1 MFHFV
6 RGDSSLGVVRCTATT
21 HSCAPTSHHR
31 SRSPTHPPPWLCGHL
46 SPAQTRREKVHLY
59 NWGHVYI
66 KRSTF
71 LIEDDH
77 LMLPVPWL
85 TRPYSESESRWVVAE
100 MTPATL
106 PGRQQRRRPNL
117 TTWWE
122 VLNEALI
129 LIQGPSEREVFV
141 SASIRRY
148 QRPWSK
154 RCRTS
159 AVCGT
164 ATCNCFPQAVPVN
177 VWCFCRDKKD
187 FHRDFYRPCWIYVG
201 IGGIF
206 LFRVSLVIS
215 PDGAYGLCKKKTPVY
230 IAD

>member
-1 MFHFV
+1 LSFIAHFKRFCPSFVFRFV
-6 RGDSSLGVVRCTATT
+6 RGDNSLGVARCTATT

-46 SPAQTRREKVHLY
+46 SPAAQTRREKKY
-59 NWGHVYI
+59 MWPCRKQPSCGTS
-66 KRSTF
+66 R
-71 LIEDDH
+71 IED
-77 LMLPVPWL
+77 
-85 TRPYSESESRWVVAE
+85 TCISESESRWVVAE

-148 QRPWSK
+148 QRP
-154 RCRTS
+154 
-159 AVCGT
+159 
-164 ATCNCFPQAVPVN
+164 
-177 VWCFCRDKKD
+177 
-187 FHRDFYRPCWIYVG
+187 
-201 IGGIF
+201 
-206 LFRVSLVIS
+206 
-215 PDGAYGLCKKKTPVY
+215 
-230 IAD
+230 